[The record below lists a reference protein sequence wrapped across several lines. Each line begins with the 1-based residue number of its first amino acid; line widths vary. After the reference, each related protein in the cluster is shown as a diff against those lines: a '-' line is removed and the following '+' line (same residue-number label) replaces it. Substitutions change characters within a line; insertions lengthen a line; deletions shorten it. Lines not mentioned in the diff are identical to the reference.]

1 MVRGKSAAN
10 PIPVYF
16 QLQTEILNKIENR
29 HWAPGE
35 RIPPEREMAETYRV
49 SVGTIKK
56 AILNLVT
63 QGYLYRI
70 QGKGT
75 FVAGTTLPR
84 ESLRYYRMLKDFS
97 DREARLKI
105 KFLNIDLK
113 KGRMPHNRLLRI
125 RPEQNLY
132 ELRRIFYL
140 GKKPMVYS
148 VSYLPCNMFPDFH
161 RSPVSLFEEI
171 TLYEALEEKYG
182 VPTLYNRELFKA
194 APADAKLSGLLE
206 VPRETPL
213 ISIDMLSYTYKDK
226 PYEYRQSFCVTGD
239 TGVFREI

>member
-1 MVRGKSAAN
+1 MVRGKDAAN
-10 PIPVYF
+10 PVPVYF
-16 QLQTEILNKIENR
+16 QVQTEIRNKIENQR
-29 HWAPGE
+29 WAPGE
-35 RIPPEREMAETYRV
+35 RIPPEREMAATYRV
-49 SVGTIKK
+49 SVGTVKK

-63 QGYLYRI
+63 QRYLYRI

-113 KGRMPHNRLLRI
+113 KGRLLRI

-148 VSYLPCNMFPDFH
+148 VSYLPCNMFPGFH
-161 RSPVSLFEEI
+161 ESPVSLFEEI
-171 TLYEALEEKYG
+171 TLYEALEKKYG
-182 VPTLYNRELFKA
+182 VPTIYNRELFQA
-194 APADAKLSGLLE
+194 VPADAELAGLLE
-206 VPRETPL
+206 VSRATPL
-213 ISIDMLSYTYKDK
+213 ISIEMLSYTYKDK
-226 PYEYRQSFCVTGD
+226 PYEYRRSLCATGD
-239 TGVFREI
+239 TGIFREI